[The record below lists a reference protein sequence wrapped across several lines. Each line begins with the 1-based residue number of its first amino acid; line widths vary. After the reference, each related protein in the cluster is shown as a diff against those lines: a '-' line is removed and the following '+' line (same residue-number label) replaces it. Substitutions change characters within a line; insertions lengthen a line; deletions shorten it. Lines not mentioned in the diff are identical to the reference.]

1 MATKTLHEQAIADVA
16 ELRKVAF
23 ENAKNVL
30 VEAIVPKIKEMI
42 EGELGENQLAI
53 EMGVPGE
60 DDEQQLPP
68 EAEAMAA
75 MGLPVGGAG
84 GMGAGMPP
92 LIQVANPGVYEVE
105 DEEAPLDLDL
115 PKLKGDDDEEK
126 AEKDDEKED
135 KGDEDKDM
143 DEVKLANE
151 AKDAEDKKD
160 DEAVDEVVR
169 ISEDDLREAFKSV
182 LRSEL
187 SEANVTKGFGDVKTP
202 EEGGLLDK
210 KSGEHQWKDEEPPH
224 AQDWTVKEARVYVAK
239 VTKNNAALKSE
250 NAQLRK
256 AYSLLKQNL
265 TEVHL
270 FNSKLLHAQKLIR
283 TNGLS
288 GAKSNA
294 VIEAFDRAHS
304 VREVELIYRS
314 LSESLTKIAG
324 VVTEAKDM
332 KNAKASRTVKP
343 SSTLIQEGADREG
356 NSQFDRW
363 ATLAGIVK

>member
-1 MATKTLHEQAIADVA
+1 MSKKTLHEQAVADVA

-53 EMGVPGE
+53 EMGAPDAE
-60 DDEQQLPP
+60 DEKMLPP
-68 EAEAMAA
+68 EAEAAA
-75 MGLPVGGAG
+75 MM
-84 GMGAGMPP
+84 GMGMPAGTGMPP
-92 LIQVANPGVYEVE
+92 LVQVANPGVYEVE

-115 PKLKGDDDEEK
+115 PKLKGDGDDEE
-126 AEKDDEKED
+126 AEEKDDE

-143 DEVKLANE
+143 DEVKLGE
-151 AKDAEDKKD
+151 AKDADEEKKD
-160 DEAVDEVVR
+160 DAVDEVVR

-182 LRSEL
+182 LKSEL
-187 SEANVTKGFGDVKTP
+187 SEAAVTKSFGDVKTA
-202 EEGGLLDK
+202 EEGGIADK
-210 KSGEHQWKDEEPPH
+210 KSGEHQWADEEAP
-224 AQDWTVKEARVYVAK
+224 ASQDWTVKEAKAYVAK
-239 VTKNNAALKSE
+239 ASKANRALKTE
-250 NAQLRK
+250 NEQLRK

-265 TEVHL
+265 SEVHL

-283 TNGLS
+283 KNGLS

-294 VIEAFDRAHS
+294 VIEAFDRANS

-324 VVTEAKDM
+324 VVTEARDIKA
-332 KNAKASRTVKP
+332 AKASRTVKP
-343 SSTLIQEGADREG
+343 SSTLLQEGAANEG
-356 NSQFDRW
+356 NSQYDRW